1 MITPFL
7 AIASPIEIIKEAWL
21 VSPPIARA
29 LWIIVSL
36 GLTGAGFK
44 GSNQGG
50 NGFIMM
56 LIASLF
62 LGALILRAI
71 YT

>member
-7 AIASPIEIIKEAWL
+7 AIASPIEIIKEAWMA
-21 VSPPIARA
+21 SPPIARA
-29 LWIIVSL
+29 IWIIVSL
-36 GLTGAGFK
+36 GLSGAGFK

-56 LIASLF
+56 LIAALF
-62 LGALILRAI
+62 FGALILRAI